1 MGKHNVDTGRMIDT
15 VTLTAKMNPVFP
27 EFYILTAVKIS
38 GLWGRVLLY
47 VVTNVSKERIGIFF
61 RV

>member
-27 EFYILTAVKIS
+27 ELYIHTVVKIS
-38 GLWGRVLLY
+38 GL
-47 VVTNVSKERIGIFF
+47 
-61 RV
+61 